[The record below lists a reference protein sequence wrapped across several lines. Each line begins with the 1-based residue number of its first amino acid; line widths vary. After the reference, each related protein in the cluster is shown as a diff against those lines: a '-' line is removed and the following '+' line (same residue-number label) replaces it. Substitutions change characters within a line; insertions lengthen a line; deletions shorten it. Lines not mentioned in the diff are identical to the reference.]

1 MQEPKA
7 ENRRRSRKDTTDWV
21 AEKLWTE
28 RGKPKAG
35 PKANLAENGMESAIR
50 ENAFAIL
57 NCRPPSMNID
67 ATS

>member
-1 MQEPKA
+1 MLLALGLPPQDEDSCKFGA
-7 ENRRRSRKDTTDWV
+7 FFMYMAAVNAKSGLAD
-21 AEKLWTE
+21 
-28 RGKPKAG
+28 
-35 PKANLAENGMESAIR
+35 NSLAENDMESTIR